1 MSINYCSLMQPDQE
15 RSSKHSSP
23 KYVAKGRERV
33 TGMVAIPTETTA
45 LQLLAT
51 YKLGLSTSLK

>member
-1 MSINYCSLMQPDQE
+1 MQPDQE